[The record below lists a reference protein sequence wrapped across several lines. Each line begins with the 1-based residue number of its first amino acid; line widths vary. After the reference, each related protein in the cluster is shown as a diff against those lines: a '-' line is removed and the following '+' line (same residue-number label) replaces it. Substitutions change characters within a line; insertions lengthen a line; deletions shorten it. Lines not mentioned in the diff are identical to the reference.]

1 MVGAADAGVSGT
13 APETAVV
20 RKEYED
26 ECDTQV
32 EGRAEVTAHSL
43 QVVLSSDG
51 GCSSFER

>member
-1 MVGAADAGVSGT
+1 MVGATDAGVSGT
-13 APETAVV
+13 TPETAVV